1 MRALRL
7 LINAVD
13 IVSAALSGTARTSGA
28 APALAFAAGAAS
40 SFGPCIG
47 PRLLTL
53 AALCARRRGVQRWIV
68 AGIFGAGLCAG
79 YAIVG
84 TIAGA
89 AGLASTF
96 SPAIY
101 RTLAIVAIAGGIW
114 TIVRRPQ
121 TDCCARERHLRG
133 GVGFFA
139 GLASAGVT
147 SPCCGPI
154 GAALAGVAAASAGP
168 RYAAA
173 ILGAYALG
181 HVLPLAVVA
190 ASSVGSRGS
199 LARALTSGA
208 GATISGALMFAAG
221 AYYAVLA

>member
-1 MRALRL
+1 
-7 LINAVD
+7 V
-13 IVSAALSGTARTSGA
+13 
-28 APALAFAAGAAS
+28 LAFAAGAAS

-47 PRLLTL
+47 PRLLTV
-53 AALCARRRGVQRWIV
+53 AALCARHRGAGRWIA
-68 AGIFGAGLCAG
+68 AGIFTAGLCAG

-89 AGLASTF
+89 AGFASAF

-101 RTLAIVAIAGGIW
+101 RALAIAAIAGGVW
-114 TIVRRPQ
+114 TIVRKPQ
-121 TDCCARERHLRG
+121 RACCERERRFG
-133 GVGFFA
+133 GGLGFFA
-139 GLASAGVT
+139 GLASAGIT

-173 ILGAYALG
+173 ILAAYALG
-181 HVLPLAVVA
+181 HVLPLAAVA
-190 ASSVGSRGS
+190 ASSVRTGGAA
-199 LARALTSGA
+199 ARALAGGA

>member
-1 MRALRL
+1 MD
-7 LINAVD
+7 V
-13 IVSAALSGTARTSGA
+13 VSAAMSGTAKASSAG
-28 APALAFAAGAAS
+28 PVLAFAAGAAS

-47 PRLLTL
+47 PRLLAV
-53 AALCARRRGVQRWIV
+53 AALCARHRGARRWMV
-68 AGIFGAGLCAG
+68 AGIFAAGLCAG
-79 YAIVG
+79 YAIIG

-89 AGLASTF
+89 AGLASAF

-101 RTLAIVAIAGGIW
+101 RTLAAVAMVGGLW
-114 TIVRRPQ
+114 TILRPPQ
-121 TDCCARERHLRG
+121 TACCEREHRIGG

-154 GAALAGVAAASAGP
+154 GAALAGVGAASAGP

-173 ILGAYALG
+173 ILGAFALG
-181 HVLPLAVVA
+181 HVLPLAAVA
-190 ASSVGSRGS
+190 ASSVALRGGF
-199 LARALTSGA
+199 AKALTSGA
-208 GATISGALMFAAG
+208 GTTISGALMLAAA